1 MPLWGLY
8 ICLSLSCNG
17 SYITLCVFSSA
28 AISVGKVMTDSIV
41 VFDGF
46 VNGNICSKPA
56 EGVLFIPT
64 SLFQSLKCPCEIM
77 FIRIHF

>member
-1 MPLWGLY
+1 MGPLHLFVFVLQRVIYHLY
-8 ICLSLSCNG
+8 
-17 SYITLCVFSSA
+17 VFSSA